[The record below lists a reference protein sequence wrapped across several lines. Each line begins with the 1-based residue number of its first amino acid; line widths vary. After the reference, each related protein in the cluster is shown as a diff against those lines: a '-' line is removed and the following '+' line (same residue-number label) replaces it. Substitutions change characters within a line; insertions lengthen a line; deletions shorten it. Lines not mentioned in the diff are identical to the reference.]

1 MARCL
6 FKIAQLECKVQQR
19 LHPQCIKLTAD
30 FKVCPFDRI
39 LILPTQH
46 FPSFIIKVV
55 RNDAMIKACV
65 VSLTNSPYKY
75 KKECKEKG
83 KEKMR
88 ADNNQEQISPDS
100 YFPTIW

>member
-1 MARCL
+1 
-6 FKIAQLECKVQQR
+6 
-19 LHPQCIKLTAD
+19 
-30 FKVCPFDRI
+30 
-39 LILPTQH
+39 
-46 FPSFIIKVV
+46 
-55 RNDAMIKACV
+55 MIKACV

-88 ADNNQEQISPDS
+88 ADNNQEQISSDS